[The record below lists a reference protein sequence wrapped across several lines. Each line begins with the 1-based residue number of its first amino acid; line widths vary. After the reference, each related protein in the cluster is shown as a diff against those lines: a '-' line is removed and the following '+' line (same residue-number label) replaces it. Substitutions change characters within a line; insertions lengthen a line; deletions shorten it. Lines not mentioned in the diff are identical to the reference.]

1 MKENPFKDF
10 IPGDNTEVN
19 YSKIDLHRPFV
30 DEIVLVSPSGKPMYR
45 EPDVIDVW
53 FDSGSMPYAQLH
65 YPFENQD
72 NFKNNFPADF
82 IAEGVDQTR
91 GWFYTLHAL
100 ATMLFNSVA
109 FKNVIANGLVLD
121 KNGSKMSKRL
131 GNVVDP
137 FEVINNYGADALR
150 FYIITNS
157 QPWDSLKFDIE
168 GVSEVVRRFFGTLY
182 NTYSFFA
189 LYANIDGFTY
199 SEAEIPINDRLELDK
214 WILSE
219 LNTLIKNVED
229 AYEDYEPTRLVD

>member
-1 MKENPFKDF
+1 MDLRCYNASIEELKNEIDKSIANGFMKENPFKDF
-10 IPGDNTEVN
+10 INGDSSDVN
-19 YSKIDLHRPFV
+19 YSKIDLHRPYV

-65 YPFENQD
+65 YPFENKD

-100 ATMLFNSVA
+100 ATMLFDSVA
-109 FKNVIANGLVLD
+109 YKNVIANGLVLD

-168 GVSEVVRRFFGTLY
+168 GVNEVVRRFFGTLY

-189 LYANIDGFTY
+189 LYANICLLYTSPSPRD
-199 SEAEIPINDRLELDK
+199 S
-214 WILSE
+214 
-219 LNTLIKNVED
+219 
-229 AYEDYEPTRLVD
+229 